1 MTAATRLRALTEK
14 QKQLDVNGDGKIDGE
29 DLKRLRNGE
38 KPEAKKTE
46 ALASL
51 TNSQTKETKMTATS
65 RLKASDSKA
74 PVKAAYKNASDYD
87 WFKYTGKG
95 VKFTTKTGFSAE
107 LKKGDVFGVRQ
118 PPNRPKVRLV
128 FAKLGPTKVF
138 AINNDA
144 KQYLAKLCTPH
155 KI

>member
-1 MTAATRLRALTEK
+1 MNAAQRLRALTEK
-14 QKQLDVNGDGKIDGE
+14 QKQLDINGDGEIDGE

-38 KPEAKKTE
+38 KPVAEKTE
-46 ALASL
+46 AS
-51 TNSQTKETKMTATS
+51 NQQTKETTMTANAAS
-65 RLKASDSKA
+65 RLKAAETKA

>member
-1 MTAATRLRALTEK
+1 M
-14 QKQLDVNGDGKIDGE
+14 
-29 DLKRLRNGE
+29 
-38 KPEAKKTE
+38 
-46 ALASL
+46 
-51 TNSQTKETKMTATS
+51 
-65 RLKASDSKA
+65 
-74 PVKAAYKNASDYD
+74 
-87 WFKYTGKG
+87 
-95 VKFTTKTGFSAE
+95 KFTTKTGFSAE